1 MFDEGTRVS
10 ESAQNDL
17 AATKQLAL
25 TFLDHCFKGNMD
37 AAMAMLA
44 PDATWWVLGNPDKVK
59 VSGTRDMTQ
68 IARFL
73 KNVHRGFPE
82 GLQAEILGVTAEG
95 ERVAV
100 EASSTARMSN
110 GEPYSNRYHFLVK
123 VRGGRVAE
131 MREYLDTHTAYE
143 VQLASSPPPKS

>member
-1 MFDEGTRVS
+1 MLRCNQVS
-10 ESAQNDL
+10 ESTKNDL
-17 AATKQLAL
+17 ATTKQLAL

-37 AAMAMLA
+37 EAIAMLA

-68 IARFL
+68 IVRFL
-73 KNVHRGFPE
+73 KNVRRGFPE

-110 GEPYSNRYHFLVK
+110 GQPYSNRYHFLVK
-123 VRGGRVAE
+123 VRDRRVTE
-131 MREYLDTHTAYE
+131 MREYLDTQIAYE
-143 VQLASSPPPKS
+143 TQLASAPPAK